1 MLKKLMFLV
10 VATMAL
16 HCAAYPELT
25 VNSSFFNQ
33 KNAAPGDTYTGMISM
48 RNNGN
53 KPQPVRAYKTDYKF
67 NSSGVS
73 KFNAPGTDPRSNA
86 SWVSISPA
94 DLIIP
99 PGGKAAMSY
108 TVDVPRVS
116 SLKGS
121 YWSMIMIEP
130 VDDITM
136 KPFAE
141 NEKAQ
146 VQFKTQVRFGVQ
158 LATDIGENIPVEI
171 KILNKKIVYGKG
183 KKTLQLAIENTGIKW
198 VRPEIWVELFNA
210 KGIKM
215 GKFNGSQSRI
225 YPGCSVKSEIDL
237 SNLPAGKYKTIA
249 IIDCGGRNTFGGQY
263 EMEIK

>member
-1 MLKKLMFLV
+1 MLKKLFIM
-10 VATMAL
+10 TAL
-16 HCAAYPELT
+16 AVIFHGAAYPELI

-33 KNAAPGDTYTGMISM
+33 KNASTGDTYTGMIAM
-48 RNNGN
+48 RNPG
-53 KPQPVRAYKTDYKF
+53 KTPQPVKAYKTDYKF
-67 NSSGVS
+67 NASGAS

-86 SWVSISPA
+86 SWISISPA

-99 PGGKAAMSY
+99 AGGTAAISY

-121 YWSMIMIEP
+121 YWSIIMIVP
-130 VDDITM
+130 VEDL
-136 KPFAE
+136 AE
-141 NEKAQ
+141 NPSEEKAQ
-146 VQFKTQVRFGVQ
+146 VQLKTQIRYGVQ
-158 LATDIGENIPVEI
+158 LVTDIGENIPAEI

-198 VRPEIWVELFNA
+198 VRPDIWVELFNA

-215 GKFNGSQSRI
+215 GKFNGSQARI

-237 SNLPAGKYKTIA
+237 SNVPAGKYKAVA
-249 IIDCGGRNTFGGQY
+249 IIDCGGKNTFGGQY
-263 EMEIK
+263 DMEIK